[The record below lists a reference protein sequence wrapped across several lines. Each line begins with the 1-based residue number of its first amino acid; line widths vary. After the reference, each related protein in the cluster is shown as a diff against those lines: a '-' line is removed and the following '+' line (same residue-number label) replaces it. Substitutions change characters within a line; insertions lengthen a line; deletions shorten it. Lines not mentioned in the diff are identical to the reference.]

1 MWCGRTRTTST
12 QCVINSFGLRK
23 SYFIMI
29 YDCYRLIA
37 KSPRS
42 MSHLLSKQPMLLG
55 FNYFCRAKGNLQ
67 EFSREQA
74 C

>member
-1 MWCGRTRTTST
+1 
-12 QCVINSFGLRK
+12 
-23 SYFIMI
+23 MI